1 LLAGTTE
8 INFAVAAPM
17 MAFLIVAT
25 IALFTIARTDFEI
38 TDPES
43 WVLLCL
49 YGIFVCWMFLESI
62 GVTSVVL

>member
-1 LLAGTTE
+1 
-8 INFAVAAPM
+8 M